1 MLNQRIANLAWPLV
15 QRPNEPSDN
24 WLCNSIKWWYDV
36 GRRMMIERLFLF
48 ARPFSSVALMVFSTK
63 GVPDDEVEVPVHYC
77 NNQHLHRDSALC
89 KMY

>member
-1 MLNQRIANLAWPLV
+1 MNPRITGCVILSNGGTML
-15 QRPNEPSDN
+15 
-24 WLCNSIKWWYDV
+24 
-36 GRRMMIERLFLF
+36 GRRMMIERLLLF